1 MPKLTFDDRVQL
13 RSILVTID
21 DIELSTHTA
30 VRTYRNALLVAT
42 ATLIALAILFPFIA
56 AQVSPQTVAIR
67 FVHAGQLPTAL
78 SLTSA
83 MASVEIW
90 GLLGATIASV
100 TVLFRLRSFSSPA
113 GLQFAQLVLK
123 LPAGALTALF
133 GIVLL
138 QSEIVPPLSAVSD
151 AKLAAYAIIFG
162 FAQEAVTHLVDRR
175 ASDLLLKAEPLE
187 GDLGS

>member
-1 MPKLTFDDRVQL
+1 MPILTFDDRVQL

-21 DIELSTHTA
+21 DIELSTRTA

-42 ATLIALAILFPFIA
+42 ATLIALAILFPFVA
-56 AQVSPQTVAIR
+56 AQISPQTVAIR
-67 FVHAGQLPTAL
+67 FVPSGQLPTAL

-90 GLLGATIASV
+90 GLLGATIAAV

-175 ASDLLLKAEPLE
+175 ASDLLLKAEPLD

>member
-42 ATLIALAILFPFIA
+42 ATLITLAILFPFVA
-56 AQVSPQTVAIR
+56 AQISPQTVAIR
-67 FVHAGQLPTAL
+67 FVPPGQPPTAL

-90 GLLGATIASV
+90 GLLGATIAAI
-100 TVLFRLRSFSSPA
+100 TVLFRLRSFSSAA
-113 GLQFAQLVLK
+113 GLQFAQLILK

-175 ASDLLLKAEPLE
+175 ASDLLLKAEPL
-187 GDLGS
+187 DRDAGS